1 MKRKISG
8 IIFCIMALVLAFGVT
23 AFAQSLGDIDGNG
36 KITAA
41 DSRLTL
47 RHAARLDELSEEQQK
62 VADVDKNGKITSAD
76 ARLIL
81 RVAAKIDVPF
91 EGLAIDEL
99 LAEAGVLNVAV
110 PVENAPFAYTEDG
123 TLKGFDI
130 EAAEALAE
138 TTKLTLKLHP
148 MSYEECIEAVKNG
161 TCDLMTG
168 VDVKYSM
175 KEPEG
180 TYRTVV
186 YFDCYLSC
194 VASSASPI
202 NTVADVRNNSKLVVG
217 LIENS
222 HGSTYAKAVY
232 GDGVYRYYKTCA
244 DAVVALENG
253 AVDVLIAED
262 TLAIHT
268 TNANGGVKSVR
279 DDIYSAVSLAMVASS
294 PELAEKLQG
303 YAKGINTGVNEN
315 SSVSVSQSKLTMC
328 PGSIACIEV
337 TAESFFTAEPDIS
350 VSTSNCKAFKKQI
363 NGKTYVFVTAHT
375 GITGKGLVSV
385 QLWAGSQVYSADIDV
400 ELTSAGPAYYQYFD
414 GVKIPDFGAFTKTKP
429 YETTVD
435 IENQAIVHTYS
446 VEDLYYN
453 GVTDASVLDAYLQSI
468 IDAGFDYYG
477 YQEYDNA
484 ITYLFGDEE
493 AERAVTYVE
502 VYDEDGYIISIGV
515 GYNFPDYMN

>member
-1 MKRKISG
+1 MKKKISG
-8 IIFCIMALVLAFGVT
+8 IILCIVVLILG
-23 AFAQSLGDIDGNG
+23 FAMSASAQMLGDIDGNG
-36 KITAA
+36 KYTASDARLVLRHAAKLELLNEEQQKYADVDANGRITAA
-41 DSRLTL
+41 D
-47 RHAARLDELSEEQQK
+47 ARL
-62 VADVDKNGKITSAD
+62 V
-76 ARLIL
+76 L
-81 RVAAKIDVPF
+81 RVAAKIDAPF
-91 EGLAIDEL
+91 GGLGIDEL
-99 LAEAGVLNVAV
+99 LAEKGVLNVAV

-123 TLKGFDI
+123 VLKGFDI
-130 EAAEALAE
+130 ETAESLAE
-138 TTKLTLKLHP
+138 KTKLTLKLHP
-148 MSYEECIEAVKNG
+148 MSYEECVEAVKNG

-168 VDVKYSM
+168 VDVKYSN

-180 TYRTVV
+180 TYRMAV

-222 HGSTYAKAVY
+222 YSSVYAAAVY
-232 GDGVYRYYKTCA
+232 GDGVYRYYETCA
-244 DAVVALENG
+244 DAVAALENG
-253 AVDVLIAED
+253 AIDVLITED
-262 TLAIHT
+262 SAAIHT

-279 DDIYSAVSLAMVASS
+279 DDIYSAVSLAMVTSS

-303 YAKGINTGVNEN
+303 YVKGMNTGVDAN
-315 SSVSVSQSKLTMC
+315 SSVSVSQSKLTMR
-328 PGSIACIEV
+328 PGSVACIEV

-350 VSTSNCKAFKKQI
+350 VSTSNCKAFEKQI

-385 QLWAGSQVYSADIDV
+385 QLWVGSQVYSADIDV

-435 IENQAIVHTYS
+435 IENKAVAHTYS
-446 VEDLYYN
+446 VEDLYYS

-468 IDAGFDYYG
+468 VDAGFAYYG
-477 YQEYDNA
+477 YQEYENA
-484 ITYLFGDEE
+484 ITYLFGDE
-493 AERAVTYVE
+493 ATERAVTYVE
-502 VYDEDGYIISIGV
+502 LYDEDRYIISIGV

>member
-1 MKRKISG
+1 MKKRILTTLAAV
-8 IIFCIMALVLAFGVT
+8 IMLMLALSVS
-23 AFAQSLGDIDGNG
+23 AFALSTGDIDGNG
-36 KITAA
+36 RWTAMDARMVLRHSAKMELLNEEQQKAADVDANGRITAA
-41 DSRLTL
+41 D
-47 RHAARLDELSEEQQK
+47 ARL
-62 VADVDKNGKITSAD
+62 V
-76 ARLIL
+76 L

-91 EGLAIDEL
+91 GGLGIDEL
-99 LAEAGVLNVAV
+99 LAEKGVLNVAV

-123 TLKGFDI
+123 VLKGFDI
-130 EAAEALAE
+130 ETAESLAE
-138 TTKLTLKLHP
+138 KTKLTLKIHP
-148 MSYEECIEAVKNG
+148 ISYEECIEAVKNG

-168 VDVKYSM
+168 VDVKYSN

-180 TYRTVV
+180 TYRISI

-202 NTVADVRNNSKLVVG
+202 NTVADIRNNSKLVVG

-303 YAKGINTGVNEN
+303 YAKGINTGADET
-315 SSVSVSQSKLTMC
+315 SSISASQSKLTMR
-328 PGSIACIEV
+328 PGSVACIEV
-337 TAESFFTAEPDIS
+337 TAESFFTADPYIS
-350 VSTSNCKAFKKQI
+350 VSTSNCKAFEKQI
-363 NGKTYVFVTAHT
+363 NGKTYVFITAHT

-400 ELTSAGPAYYQYFD
+400 ELTSTGPAYYQYFD
-414 GVKIPDFGAFTKTKP
+414 GVNIPDFGAFTKTKP

-435 IENQAIVHTYS
+435 IENKAIAHTYS

-468 IDAGFDYYG
+468 VDAGFTYYG
-477 YQEYDNA
+477 NQEYENA
-484 ITYLFGDEE
+484 ITYLFGDE
-493 AERAVTYVE
+493 ASGRAISYVE
-502 VYDEDGYIISIGV
+502 LYDEEGYIIAIGV
-515 GYNFPDYMN
+515 GYNFPDCFL